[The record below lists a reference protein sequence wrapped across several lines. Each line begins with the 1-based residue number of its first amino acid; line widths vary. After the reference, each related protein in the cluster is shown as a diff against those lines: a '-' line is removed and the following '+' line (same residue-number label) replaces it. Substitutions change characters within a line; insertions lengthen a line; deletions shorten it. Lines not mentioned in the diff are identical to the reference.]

1 MISSPSL
8 DDQYHNLYCGD
19 DKTTLLSHYPIF
31 LIYIVFFF
39 SPALLSL
46 NSLCYLIIR
55 FIRAD
60 HVEGFYL
67 VPKNKSKKQ
76 EKTCIDMHGELF
88 LGAHMIC
95 LPREA
100 GEMPSLSTW
109 TSRHTH
115 SRCFVEQMERLEG
128 WAAIRLQKLKC
139 MPPIFHKKFSNFFIH
154 FCLNHL

>member
-1 MISSPSL
+1 MI
-8 DDQYHNLYCGD
+8 N
-19 DKTTLLSHYPIF
+19 II
-31 LIYIVFFF
+31 IYIVETTKQLFPLIILFFIAYIVF
-39 SPALLSL
+39 YFFLPALLNL

-67 VPKNKSKKQ
+67 VPKNKS
-76 EKTCIDMHGELF
+76 EKAEKICIDTHEELF
-88 LGAHMIC
+88 LGARMTC

-100 GEMPSLSTW
+100 GEMPSLSTR
-109 TSRHTH
+109 TSGHTQ

-128 WAAIRLQKLKC
+128 WAAIRLQKLKS